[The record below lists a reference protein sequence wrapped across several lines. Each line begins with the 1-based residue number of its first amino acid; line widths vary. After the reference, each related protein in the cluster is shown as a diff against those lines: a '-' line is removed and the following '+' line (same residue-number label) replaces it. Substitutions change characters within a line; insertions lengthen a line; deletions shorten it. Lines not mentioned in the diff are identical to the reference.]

1 MELLKEGK
9 SLGDVSDYTYHATS
23 LNSKSAGGYRSG
35 KAENT
40 PDTMTF
46 KTSVQLAPGKTYELK
61 DGARTFVVVVRAAR
75 ALGKG
80 VFWVTAAVDPLL
92 SK

>member
-9 SLGDVSDYTYHATS
+9 SLGDVADYTYHATS

-46 KTSVQLAPGKTYELK
+46 KTSVQLAPGKSYELK
-61 DGARTFVVVVRAAR
+61 EGDRTYAITIRAAR
-75 ALGKG
+75 PLGKG